1 MLILLYV
8 VLAIYL
14 LTFSVTF
21 FLYRHSRQG
30 QRIAGV
36 RPLMIAAA
44 ILLLGLA
51 IAKATFSF
59 IGAAYLFF
67 ALLVA
72 APLFAFGLGR
82 LLATAL
88 TWLRRFRVVF
98 ALVVFLAASAPIASV
113 AFLEYIRFQ
122 HHQALQAKLLAFQL
136 GNLKVTF
143 DNRKIVL
150 PVNPRLALF
159 PTCFDRHS
167 SLKEGCRFSGHGE
180 AATEPDSSSPDQPS
194 HKLQYVH
201 IKPLSRFSKC
211 EATNNH
217 DCLET
222 SNPRLWCERRSDSL
236 AKAWCELM
244 PDYQLKFEYR
254 ESGHENIWGWQGVD
268 KSALARQIKNEDREK
283 LSLQCNEKAKSYC
296 KFLYKLT
303 DSVLVSAYFQRIDRN
318 NSPRLAEDAISRAHR
333 IWNLMT
339 DPESN

>member
-21 FLYRHSRQG
+21 FLHRHSRQG

-180 AATEPDSSSPDQPS
+180 AATD
-194 HKLQYVH
+194 LTAA
-201 IKPLSRFSKC
+201 PL
-211 EATNNH
+211 
-217 DCLET
+217 
-222 SNPRLWCERRSDSL
+222 
-236 AKAWCELM
+236 
-244 PDYQLKFEYR
+244 
-254 ESGHENIWGWQGVD
+254 
-268 KSALARQIKNEDREK
+268 
-283 LSLQCNEKAKSYC
+283 
-296 KFLYKLT
+296 
-303 DSVLVSAYFQRIDRN
+303 
-318 NSPRLAEDAISRAHR
+318 ISRRTSFSMCTSSLCRVSLNVRRLITMIAWKPAIHGSGVNAGVTR
-333 IWNLMT
+333 W
-339 DPESN
+339 PRPGAS